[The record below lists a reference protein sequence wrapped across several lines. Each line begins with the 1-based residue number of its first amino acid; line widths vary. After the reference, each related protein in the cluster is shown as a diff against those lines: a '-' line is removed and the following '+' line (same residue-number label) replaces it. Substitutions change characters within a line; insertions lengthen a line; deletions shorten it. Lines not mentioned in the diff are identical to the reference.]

1 MNLTNDTYIQRTL
14 KGDKAL
20 LQKPPIPFKLRA
32 LLHEIPQLG
41 RKEFFLRKDLLKVS
55 DLYVKSNSDDPI
67 GFFKQINDVYE
78 KGWIDVVSDEQ
89 IEPIDE
95 PDDFNNERNEDK
107 NIFSET
113 KNDTSTSNE
122 SYDVL
127 SVYEKEDELL
137 TKDESQN
144 ISSNNNDEVVDVEN
158 EDLSDM
164 NSDIARWVEENKEEK
179 EEEVPI
185 PWTNPFMTLE
195 DYLKSDNTDS
205 AYEKK
210 GNSSAPVK
218 KEFVKNKEE
227 YAPDFI
233 NSVPWDANNH
243 NDVSSGSKTK
253 EEKFK
258 EQMDLL
264 KAEQR
269 RKSKKTERTETTE
282 TNKKNKKKNEEE
294 SSGISSFINKLFGKK

>member
-78 KGWIDVVSDEQ
+78 KGWIDIVSDEQ

-95 PDDFNNERNEDK
+95 PDEFNNEKNEDK
-107 NIFSET
+107 NIFSEV

-137 TKDESQN
+137 TEDESKN
-144 ISSNNNDEVVDVEN
+144 TSPDNNDEVIDVEN

-195 DYLKSDNTDS
+195 DYLKSDNPNS

-210 GNSSAPVK
+210 GSSSEPVK

-233 NSVPWDANNH
+233 NSVPWDAHNH

-294 SSGISSFINKLFGKK
+294 LGGISSFINKLFGKK

>member
-78 KGWIDVVSDEQ
+78 KGWIDIVSDEQ
-89 IEPIDE
+89 IEPVDE
-95 PDDFNNERNEDK
+95 TDDFNNESK
-107 NIFSET
+107 NIFSEI
-113 KNDTSTSNE
+113 KNDTSMSDETYE
-122 SYDVL
+122 VMP
-127 SVYEKEDELL
+127 VYEKEEGKELL
-137 TKDESQN
+137 TKDESPNN
-144 ISSNNNDEVVDVEN
+144 ISLNDNDEIVDVEN

-164 NSDIARWVEENKEEK
+164 NSDIARWVEENKEDK
-179 EEEVPI
+179 EEEIPI

-195 DYLKSDNTDS
+195 DYLKSDNPDS

-210 GNSSAPVK
+210 GSSSEPVK

-233 NSVPWDANNH
+233 NSVPWDAHNH

-282 TNKKNKKKNEEE
+282 INKKDKKKNEEE
-294 SSGISSFINKLFGKK
+294 SGGISSFINKLFGKK

>member
-78 KGWIDVVSDEQ
+78 KGWIDIVSDEQ

-95 PDDFNNERNEDK
+95 PDEFNNEKNEDK
-107 NIFSET
+107 NIFSEV
-113 KNDTSTSNE
+113 KNDISTSNE

-137 TKDESQN
+137 TKDESKN
-144 ISSNNNDEVVDVEN
+144 TSSDNNDEVIDVEN

-195 DYLKSDNTDS
+195 DYLKSDNPNS

-210 GNSSAPVK
+210 GSSSEPVK

-233 NSVPWDANNH
+233 NSVPWDAHNH

-294 SSGISSFINKLFGKK
+294 PGGISSFINKLFGKK